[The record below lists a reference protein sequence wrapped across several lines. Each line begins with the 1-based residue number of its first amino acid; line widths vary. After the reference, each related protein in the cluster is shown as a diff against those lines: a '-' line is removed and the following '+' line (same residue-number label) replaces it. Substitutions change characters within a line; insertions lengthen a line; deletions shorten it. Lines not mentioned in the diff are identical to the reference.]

1 MAAKS
6 SCLISGG
13 LIMLD
18 SNHKLSKFGFITLFL
33 SLMLGCSEEPVK
45 LGFIGGMTG
54 RVADLGT
61 GGRNGVTLAIE
72 EQNARGGINGQP
84 ISIVY
89 KDDKQDPVLASSLV
103 KELIESDVN
112 AIIGPMTSAI
122 ATVSVEHINKAQ
134 KVMMACTVTTDRL
147 TGLDDYFI
155 RNVADLSSHASHMGS
170 FISQKY
176 PAAIR
181 AAAVMDLS
189 NEAYTRA
196 WLEWFQHSYE
206 KNGGKLIS
214 TATFNSTKDTAF
226 SDIVLSIMAEKP
238 QVILLSVN
246 AVDAALLI
254 KQIKQVD
261 PNTIIVAS
269 NWAGTDRLIQLSGQ
283 YAEGTYAPKYVDI
296 NSSAP
301 QFLKFKKNYL
311 KRFKASPTFPS
322 IYCYDATR
330 MLLSALM
337 KDRNIER
344 LKTNLLNLGEFQ
356 GVQGSLKIDKH
367 GDGQSKVFISQ
378 IKNGQFELV
387 D

>member
-1 MAAKS
+1 
-6 SCLISGG
+6 
-13 LIMLD
+13 MLD
-18 SNHKLSKFGFITLFL
+18 SNHKLSKFGFIALFL
-33 SLMLGCSEEPVK
+33 SLMLGCSEESVK

-103 KELIESDVN
+103 KELIDSDVN

-122 ATVSVEHINKAQ
+122 ATASVEQINKAN

-155 RNVADLSSHASHMGS
+155 RNVADLSSHASHMGN

-196 WLEWFQHSYE
+196 WLEWFQQSYE

-296 NSSAP
+296 NSSDP
-301 QFLKFKKNYL
+301 QFLKFKKKYQ

-344 LKTNLLNLGEFQ
+344 LKANLLNLGEFQ
-356 GVQGSLKIDKH
+356 GVQGALKIDKH